1 MKIVMS
7 SGHGKY
13 IRGASGSPVPPE
25 LDEVDEA
32 RKVVEAVADY
42 WRDSGV
48 EVITFHDDTSHDQST
63 NLSTIVN
70 AHNRETRDLD
80 VSVHFNAY
88 DGSAHG
94 VEVLYLTQS
103 SLASKVS
110 SAIAAAGSF
119 TNRGAKYRGDLY
131 FLNNTEEPA
140 ILLEVCFC
148 DNGGDSNNY
157 RSKFEAICEAIAE
170 SISGVQ
176 VPSEPPVEELPPV
189 EPEEDSVN
197 ITSTVTGDVQI
208 IFNGSPVSGSSRC
221 RNTLAV
227 NMVARGNMVV
237 TINGQEFHNWPRPGQ
252 PPTDL
257 PPQQP
262 PEQETAIPA
271 NQKDITATVFGGAAD
286 NEYSA
291 YPPYDSSGRG
301 PYLNDTDLYVSL
313 PVNIPDAETRER
325 GVRVFKGELSAV
337 GKIMDK
343 GPWVVND
350 ENYVFGDARPIAE
363 TCYKNKTPLP
373 SGSGNNAG
381 KVPSN
386 DAGIDLSPALADKIG
401 IDGKGKVDWI
411 FVDEEVA

>member
-1 MKIVMS
+1 MKIVIS

-13 IRGASGSPVPPE
+13 IRGASGYPVPPQ

-42 WRDSGV
+42 WRDSDV
-48 EVITFHDDTSHDQST
+48 EVITFHDDTSHDQNT
-63 NLSTIVN
+63 NLNTIVN
-70 AHNRETRDLD
+70 FHNKQTRDLD

-94 VEVLYLTQS
+94 TEVLYVTQS
-103 SLASKVS
+103 SLATKVCN
-110 SAIAAAGSF
+110 AICAAGPF
-119 TNRGAKYRGDLY
+119 TNRGGKYRSDLF

-140 ILLEVCFC
+140 ILLETCFC
-148 DNGGDSNNY
+148 DNTSDSNTY
-157 RSKFEAICEAIAE
+157 RAKFEAICEAIAE

-176 VPSEPPVEELPPV
+176 VPGEPPVEEIPPV
-189 EPEEDSVN
+189 EPEENRVD
-197 ITSTVTGDVQI
+197 ITSTVAGDVNI

-237 TINGQEFHNWPRPGQ
+237 TINGQEFHNWTRPGQ

-257 PPQQP
+257 PPQSP
-262 PEQETAIPA
+262 PETSIPA

-313 PVNIPDAETRER
+313 PVNLPDPEVRER

-363 TCYKNKTPLP
+363 TCYKNGKPLP

-381 KVPSN
+381 KVPTN
-386 DAGIDLSPALADKIG
+386 DAGIDLSPALAEKIG
-401 IDGKGKVDWI
+401 IEGKGKVDWI